1 MAAHEGDPVRVC
13 VERSGLEV
21 PVDELAALRRDDELF
36 RSGLA
41 GFDEVDLS
49 QADATF
55 DVMRPYPDGIGE
67 ATASPPR
74 RTERVDAARGTGREP
89 VTLTEAGEAL
99 AEGRC
104 TSTELTERLL
114 ERIARLDRRLGAFVT
129 VDAAG
134 AVRQAEEADRDIGRR
149 RRRGAL
155 HGVPIAIKDVI
166 DVEGLPTVANSRLRL
181 GRPPEPHDAVVVRRL
196 REAGAVVLGKTTT
209 YEFAAGLP
217 DEDAGFPHPRHPWND
232 EHSPLGSSTGM
243 SIAIVAGLAFGGL
256 GTDTGGSVRAPA
268 AATGHTGLKCTYGAL
283 SNRGVVALAPSL
295 DVVGPMARSARDCA
309 YLLDAMS
316 AARDGPVAGG
326 MGAVA
331 RLDATRGNLSGTRIG
346 VPVPWFYDH
355 PHCSAES
362 LDATQRA
369 LDAMADLGA
378 AVDRV
383 DLRGSGLAAT
393 CNHVIVVSEALAR
406 HRADLARSWALYG
419 SHTRVTIAR
428 GALVSAPDLVRAQRF
443 RSVYAQW
450 VGELLHRYD
459 VLVTPTTAAAA
470 PPLRTL
476 SASERLEAPS
486 FTSPWNLAGLPAVA
500 IPAGFSASG
509 LPLSVQIVGRP
520 FAEGTV
526 LAVADAYQRITDW
539 HLRGPRLG

>member
-1 MAAHEGDPVRVC
+1 MVAREGDPVRTC
-13 VERSGLEV
+13 VERCGLEV
-21 PVDELAALRRDDELF
+21 PAGELAALRRDDELF
-36 RSGLA
+36 RRGLA
-41 GFDEVDLS
+41 ELDEVDLS
-49 QADATF
+49 QAAAVF
-55 DVMRPYPDGIGE
+55 DVMRPYRDGAGA
-67 ATASPPR
+67 ATAPVTR
-74 RTERVDAARGTGREP
+74 HAERVEAARGAGGAP

-99 AEGRC
+99 AEGRY

-114 ERIARLDRRLGAFVT
+114 ERIDRLDRHLGAFVA
-129 VDAAG
+129 VDVAG
-134 AVRQAEEADRDIGRR
+134 AMRQAGEADREIGRG

-217 DEDAGFPHPRHPWND
+217 DEDAGFPYPRHPWND

-283 SNRGVVALAPSL
+283 STRGVVPLSPSL
-295 DVVGPMARSARDCA
+295 DTVGPMARSARDCA
-309 YLLDAMS
+309 HLLDAMS
-316 AARDGPVAGG
+316 EAHGG
-326 MGAVA
+326 RTGAVA
-331 RLDATRGNLSGTRIG
+331 RLDATRGDLSGTRVG

-355 PHCSAES
+355 PRCGAES

-369 LDAMADLGA
+369 LDAMEHLGA
-378 AVDRV
+378 VVDRV

-393 CNHVIVVSEALAR
+393 CNHVIVVTEALAR
-406 HRADLARSWALYG
+406 HRADLARHWALYG

-428 GALVSAPDLVRAQRF
+428 GALVPAPDLVRAQRF
-443 RSVYAQW
+443 RSVYARW

-459 VLVTPTTAAAA
+459 VLVTPTLATAA

-476 SASERLEAPS
+476 SAGERLEAPG